1 MRNTAILRFIEGLIK
16 WDKRR
21 SLCLGRLAL
30 ALMRGG
36 RLGVAAIGRFIPT
49 PTSDKHHIK
58 SVDRFLSNAK
68 VDLAVLWEALCAL
81 AAHQKPRVF
90 VLLDWTDLHHDRLE
104 TLVAAV
110 SYGGRAL
117 PIAWVTARKGMYEKS
132 RNRVEVNLCLTL
144 KGLVSPGVEVVI
156 VADRGFGRAS
166 FLTALSRAG
175 IQYVSR
181 IRKDVHLIHGR
192 SNGPVA
198 NRSIK
203 RGQTRDLPD
212 ALYGEDA
219 RFPLRAVITFGHSCG
234 KNIPK
239 QPWYLVTS
247 IASTQLG
254 AQQIVAIYKVRMR
267 IEHNF
272 RDHKSM
278 RFGFQLRS
286 VRLSSADRYDRLLAI
301 AAIAMLF
308 LVLIGSEVVR
318 RHLDRAFRANT
329 SKSRTHSLF
338 SLGLAY
344 ARRHALG
351 PPRTRRLLSCFDPV
365 LEGMG

>member
-1 MRNTAILRFIEGLIK
+1 MRKTAILRFIERLIK
-16 WDKRR
+16 WDLRR
-21 SLCLGRLAL
+21 SRCLGQLAI

-49 PTSDKHHIK
+49 CTSDKHHIK

-68 VDLAVLWEALCAL
+68 VDLAELWEALCAL
-81 AAHQKPRVF
+81 AAHQKPRLF
-90 VLLDWTDLHHDRLE
+90 VLLDWTDLHHDQFE

-144 KGLVSPGVEVVI
+144 KGLAPPGVEVVI

-166 FLTALSRAG
+166 LLKALSRAG
-175 IQYVSR
+175 IRYVIR

-192 SNGPVA
+192 GNGPVA
-198 NRSIK
+198 NRSIR

-212 ALYGEDA
+212 ARYGQDA
-219 RFPLRAVITFGHSCG
+219 RFPVRAVITFGRGSG
-234 KNIPK
+234 KKVPK
-239 QPWYLVTS
+239 QPWYLVTN
-247 IASTQLG
+247 IEQAHLG
-254 AQQIVAIYKVRMR
+254 AQQIVAVYKVRMR

-286 VRLSSADRYDRLLAI
+286 VRLSSAARYDRLLAI
-301 AAIAMLF
+301 AAIAVLF

-318 RHLDRAFRANT
+318 RHLDRGFRANT
-329 SKSRTHSLF
+329 SQQRTHSLF
-338 SLGLAY
+338 SLGLAF
-344 ARRHALG
+344 ARRHSLG
-351 PPRTRRLLSCFDPV
+351 PPRIRRLLLCFDPV

>member
-1 MRNTAILRFIEGLIK
+1 MRNTAILRFVEGLIK

-21 SLCLGRLAL
+21 AACLGRLAV

-49 PTSDKHHIK
+49 RTSDKHHIK
-58 SVDRFLSNAK
+58 SVDRFLGNAK
-68 VDLAVLWEALCAL
+68 VDLALLWEALCAL
-81 AAHQKPRVF
+81 AAHRKPRIF
-90 VLLDWTDLHHDRLE
+90 VLLDWTDLHHDRFE

-117 PIAWVTARKGMYEKS
+117 PVAWVTARKGMYEKS
-132 RNRVEVNLCLTL
+132 RNKIEVNLCLTL
-144 KGLVSPGVEVVI
+144 KGLVSPGVDVVI

-166 FLTALSRAG
+166 FLRALSRAG
-175 IQYVSR
+175 IHYVIR

-192 SNGPVA
+192 GRGPVD

-203 RGQTRDLPD
+203 RGQTRDLPG
-212 ALYGEDA
+212 ALYGKDA
-219 RFPLRAVITFGHSCG
+219 RFRLRAVITFGRGSG
-234 KNIPK
+234 KNVPK

-247 IASTQLG
+247 IDPAQLG

-286 VRLSSADRYDRLLAI
+286 VRLSSTERYDRLLAI
-301 AAIAMLF
+301 AALALLF

-318 RHLDRAFRANT
+318 RQLDRSFRANT
-329 SKSRTHSLF
+329 STSRTHSLF

-344 ARRHALG
+344 ARRLSLG
-351 PPRTRRLLSCFDPV
+351 PPRIRRLLSCFDPL